1 MRNWNCELYSMAY
14 SECLKGIRMPKRNL
28 ELNRGET
35 VLGLPGRGVSPP
47 RPHTASRLEAVG
59 GYFPPGPR
67 PPHILWDLGLTP
79 QSARKL
85 LFP

>member
-14 SECLKGIRMPKRNL
+14 SECLKGIECLKETIPR
-28 ELNRGET
+28 NRGET

-47 RPHTASRLEAVG
+47 RSHTASRPEAVG

-67 PPHILWDLGLTP
+67 PPYILWDLGLTP

-85 LFP
+85 LFQ